1 MGDGASTLPAQAAA
15 IVRQRAPDAAPR
27 VALVLGSGLGPLAD
41 RVEDATA
48 ISYADLPGFPEPG
61 VEGHAGRLVLGTLG
75 GTQVACLQGRAHAYE
90 GRGYDVMATAVRTM
104 RAIGCEA
111 IYLTCAAGSL
121 RLEVGAGRLMT
132 ITDHINLQGGNP
144 LVGPNDAEIGPRF
157 PPLADAYDPAL
168 AARQAAVAA
177 ELGID
182 LASGVYCA
190 WLGPSFETPAEV
202 RMIKGLG
209 ADAVGMS
216 TGARVHPGPALR
228 PEGHRHRG
236 NHQSGRRAER
246 RPGRPRPDLERRRRR
261 RRRSGTADH
270 PLAGDRRRQPL
281 SRLSRGLGRCLQSGE
296 QRVIEHHAEDLGHHM
311 GPDHRGN
318 RSSHPP
324 LSGPSCS
331 LRASA

>member
-1 MGDGASTLPAQAAA
+1 MSDSASALPAQAAA
-15 IVRQRAPDAAPR
+15 IVRQRAPGFAPR

-41 RVEDATA
+41 RVEDATT

-216 TGARVHPGPALR
+216 TVPECILARHCGLKVTATAVITNLGVGLSDDPVDHDQTLSAANAAGA
-228 PEGHRHRG
+228 
-236 NHQSGRRAER
+236 
-246 RPGRPRPDLERRRRR
+246 DLARLITRWLEID
-261 RRRSGTADH
+261 AD
-270 PLAGDRRRQPL
+270 
-281 SRLSRGLGRCLQSGE
+281 SR
-296 QRVIEHHAEDLGHHM
+296 
-311 GPDHRGN
+311 
-318 RSSHPP
+318 
-324 LSGPSCS
+324 
-331 LRASA
+331 

>member
-1 MGDGASTLPAQAAA
+1 MADAARGQPAQAAA
-15 IVRQRAPDAAPR
+15 IIRQRAPGLTPR

-41 RVEDATA
+41 RVEDAVA

-90 GRGYDVMATAVRTM
+90 GRGYDVMATPVRTM

-132 ITDHINLQGGNP
+132 ITDHINLQSGNP
-144 LVGPNDAEIGPRF
+144 LVGPNEAEFGPRF
-157 PPLADAYDPAL
+157 PPMADAYDPAL
-168 AARQAAVAA
+168 AALQRTAAE

-202 RMIKGLG
+202 RMIRGLG

-216 TGARVHPGPALR
+216 TVPECILARHCGLKVTATAVITNLGVGMSDDPVDHDQTLRAARTAGEDLARLIGRWLELSAAGPA
-228 PEGHRHRG
+228 
-236 NHQSGRRAER
+236 
-246 RPGRPRPDLERRRRR
+246 
-261 RRRSGTADH
+261 
-270 PLAGDRRRQPL
+270 
-281 SRLSRGLGRCLQSGE
+281 
-296 QRVIEHHAEDLGHHM
+296 
-311 GPDHRGN
+311 
-318 RSSHPP
+318 
-324 LSGPSCS
+324 
-331 LRASA
+331 